1 MNVQYKLSEAQLH
14 DTSTPRVMLEPMPNI
29 GVPDQL
35 AVLLRA
41 DKNLK
46 PESAM
51 QLTEIFRLA
60 Y

>member
-1 MNVQYKLSEAQLH
+1 
-14 DTSTPRVMLEPMPNI
+14 MPSI

-35 AVLLRA
+35 AVLLKA

-60 Y
+60 YQAVTRANTD